1 MLSLK
6 INFMS
11 IKTASEV
18 ILPTEKTSKTKLKAK
33 SNFYKWH
40 RILGLMALVPVIFW
54 TVSGLS
60 HPFMSN
66 WFRPFIPQE
75 VFRPKSQAEMQPK
88 LSLQEVIDRNQL
100 QEIRNFSLVNFDEK
114 SYYQILNGDSTT
126 QYYDADN
133 GNLLANGDQNY
144 AIYLARYFTNDKKTP
159 IKEARLQTKFDG
171 NYQPINHLLPVWK
184 ISFDRSDGMDI
195 YVETSQSRLATFNNN
210 TRKAF
215 LWIFEQFHT
224 WQFLAAIG
232 GEKFRIIVLLLIVSV
247 MFLSLISGLTV
258 YGLFWKKFKVIQE
271 KRKAAG
277 REDKR
282 FLHRFH
288 RQIGLIVSFVMFT
301 FVTSGAFHLLVK
313 LKHVNPAKTNYAQLI
328 SRKDLVLSNLKLP
341 IADSSIQKIAL
352 VSFNEHVYYQVL
364 NQQKTVLYFDARNGQ
379 ELQNGD
385 QQYAAFI
392 SNFYRNNGHPQ
403 KTFPQKSTISQIKQF
418 DNEYGFINKRLPV
431 EKISYPNQEN
441 WYVETT
447 TSKLSTTVA
456 GIDRAEGLSFIFL
469 HKYFGMTWAGK
480 NIRDL
485 VSMLA
490 AAGVLVVSLF
500 GFASF
505 IRNKSV

>member
-1 MLSLK
+1 ML
-6 INFMS
+6 
-11 IKTASEV
+11 IKTASETA
-18 ILPTEKTSKTKLKAK
+18 LPAEKDSKAK
-33 SNFYKWH
+33 LAAKRNFYKWH
-40 RILGLMALVPVIFW
+40 RVLGLMALVPVIFW
-54 TVSGLS
+54 TISGLS

-88 LSLQEVIDRNQL
+88 LSIQEVMDKNHL
-100 QEIRNFSLVNFDEK
+100 NEIRNFSLINFDEK
-114 SYYQILNGDSTT
+114 SFYQILNRDSVY
-126 QYYDADN
+126 QYYSATNGKLLPNADRT
-133 GNLLANGDQNY
+133 Y
-144 AIYLARYFTNDKKTP
+144 AIYLARYFTNDQKSP
-159 IKEARLQTKFDG
+159 VKEANLQTSFDG

-184 ISFDRSDGMDI
+184 ISFDRPDGMDI

-210 TRKAF
+210 TRKFF

-232 GEKFRIIVLLLIVSV
+232 GEKFRIVILLIIVSV
-247 MFLSLISGLTV
+247 MFLSLLSGLTV
-258 YGLFWKKFKVIQE
+258 YGLFWKRFKVIQQ
-271 KRKAAG
+271 KRKAEG

-288 RQIGLIVSFVMFT
+288 RQIGLIVSFVLFT

-313 LKHVNPAKTNYAQLI
+313 LHNIEPSNINYSQQI

-341 IADSSIQKIAL
+341 IPDSTIKKVAVVRFQ
-352 VSFNEHVYYQVL
+352 NRVYYQVL
-364 NQQKTVLYFDARNGQ
+364 NDRKQILYFDAKDGK

-385 QQYAAFI
+385 QQYASFI
-392 SNFYRNNGHPQ
+392 SNFYRNGGNQQ
-403 KTFPQKSTISQIKQF
+403 KKYQQKLTITQIKQF

-441 WYVETT
+441 WYIETT
-447 TSKLSTTVA
+447 TSKLATTVA

-469 HKYFGMTWAGK
+469 HKYFGMIWAGK
-480 NIRDL
+480 DIRDL

-490 AAGVLVVSLF
+490 ALGVLVVSLF

-505 IRNKSV
+505 ISNKSV